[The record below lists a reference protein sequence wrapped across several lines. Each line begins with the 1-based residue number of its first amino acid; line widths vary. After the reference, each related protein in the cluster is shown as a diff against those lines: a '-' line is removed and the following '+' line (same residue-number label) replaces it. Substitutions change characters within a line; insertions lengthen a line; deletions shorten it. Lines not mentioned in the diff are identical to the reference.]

1 MGIVFR
7 SSMTMP
13 YFPSTPL
20 ARSCNPWSR
29 ILIWSSVPCTLS
41 LMLLIDVAGSP
52 DAAGSDSAAAFG
64 SSGEPWLQPVIE
76 MMVVSAAM
84 AISLYISDF
93 IVNTFKCIEKH
104 GRCFWCSR
112 RSDSSFLWQRA
123 KRPYPNYYLILYSTS
138 NAEQQRLNGKFIF
151 CSDERVCS
159 TNIL

>member
-1 MGIVFR
+1 MFR
-7 SSMTMP
+7 ASKTTP
-13 YFPSTPL
+13 YFSSVPL

-29 ILIWSSVPCTLS
+29 ILIWSSVPCTLD
-41 LMLLIDVAGSP
+41 LMFLIDVAGFA
-52 DAAGSDSAAAFG
+52 DAAGSDSG
-64 SSGEPWLQPVIE
+64 GGDGRPWLQPVIE
-76 MMVVSAAM
+76 MMVVTAAM
-84 AISLYISDF
+84 AISLYISGF